1 MIGRRA
7 LIRCERLGAGLLA
20 LIVTGGLYHIADRV
34 IAGLI
39 ETGAL

>member
-1 MIGRRA
+1 MISRRA
-7 LIRCERLGAGLLA
+7 LLRCERFGAVLLV